1 MRKKG
6 NKLFILL
13 TDKYEH
19 VLQNFLTNFIGQFLE
34 TIFLYVGNDFVSVL
48 QGVQTENNLY
58 II

>member
-6 NKLFILL
+6 SKFLLLL

-34 TIFLYVGNDFVSVL
+34 NIFLYVGNDFVSEL
-48 QGVQTENNLY
+48 QGVQTKNNLN